1 MVPKAK
7 TIPVCDVVCVHTE
20 TVDALQPTVR
30 SIIGAGE
37 VVALLADDTRF
48 RVLYAL
54 SQSELCV
61 CDVAAII
68 ESTTA
73 VASYHLRLL
82 YRAGL
87 AKYRREGKLVYYDL
101 ADPAI
106 RPLLAAALDYLRL
119 REDSPAE

>member
-1 MVPKAK
+1 M
-7 TIPVCDVVCVHTE
+7 
-20 TVDALQPTVR
+20 
-30 SIIGAGE
+30 
-37 VVALLADDTRF
+37 ALLADDTRF

-87 AKYRREGKLVYYDL
+87 AKYRRKGKLVYYDL
-101 ADPAI
+101 ADPGI
-106 RPLLAAALDYLRL
+106 RPLLDAALAYLRQ
-119 REDSPAE
+119 RGAPEPR

>member
-1 MVPKAK
+1 MANSRD
-7 TIPVCDVVCVHTE
+7 IPVCEVVCVHAD
-20 TVDALQPTVR
+20 TVEALQPAVR

-87 AKYRREGKLVYYDL
+87 AKYRRKGKLVYYDL
-101 ADPAI
+101 ADPGI
-106 RPLLAAALDYLRL
+106 RPLLDAALAYLRQ
-119 REDSPAE
+119 RGAPEPR

>member
-1 MVPKAK
+1 MAK
-7 TIPVCDVVCVHTE
+7 SREIPICEVVCVHAD
-20 TVDALQPTVR
+20 TVEALQPAVR

-68 ESTTA
+68 DSTTA

-87 AKYRREGKLVYYDL
+87 AKYRRKGKLVYYDL
-101 ADPAI
+101 ADPGI
-106 RPLLAAALDYLRL
+106 RPLLDAALDYLRQ
-119 REDSPAE
+119 RGAPEPR

>member
-1 MVPKAK
+1 MAK
-7 TIPVCDVVCVHTE
+7 PNDIPVCDVVCVHAD
-20 TVDALQPTVR
+20 TVEALQPKVR
-30 SIIGAGE
+30 SIVGAGE
-37 VVALLADDTRF
+37 VAALLADDTRF

-87 AKYRREGKLVYYDL
+87 AKYRRKGKLVYYDL

-106 RPLLAAALDYLRL
+106 RPLLAATLDYLRK
-119 REDSPAE
+119 REEPPGA

>member
-1 MVPKAK
+1 MAK
-7 TIPVCDVVCVHTE
+7 SREIPVCEVVCVHAD
-20 TVDALQPTVR
+20 TVEALQPTVR

-68 ESTTA
+68 DSTTA

-87 AKYRREGKLVYYDL
+87 AKYRRKGKLVYYDL
-101 ADPAI
+101 ADPGI
-106 RPLLAAALDYLRL
+106 RPLLDAALTYLRQ
-119 REDSPAE
+119 RGAPEPR